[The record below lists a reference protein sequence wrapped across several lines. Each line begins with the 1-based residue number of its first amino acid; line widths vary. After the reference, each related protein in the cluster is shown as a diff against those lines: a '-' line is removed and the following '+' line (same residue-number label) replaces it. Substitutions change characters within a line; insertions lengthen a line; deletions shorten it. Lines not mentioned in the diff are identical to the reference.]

1 MKVGVNAIERKR
13 DFVTLKFQQNAAVEP
28 EQLARFVSSQR
39 GTQFTPDGML
49 KFVLKAAA
57 AEEVLRALRT
67 VLEQLATVETASE
80 ARTAGQS

>member
-13 DFVTLKFQQNAAVEP
+13 DSVTLKFQQTASVDP

-39 GTQFTPDGML
+39 GAQFTPDGML
-49 KFVLKAAA
+49 KFILKPTA

-67 VLEQLATVETASE
+67 ILEQLATAEKAQTQPLS
-80 ARTAGQS
+80 S